1 MVSKQKLEELAE
13 IIDGEFEPIQR
24 KKSSPR
30 GNLGRRVKLRK
41 HLVEIN
47 AEEITISLTK
57 YTSPEALERSIT
69 ALSAMTGHS
78 PASLKEECDE
88 LIEKLDWLRVGDKV
102 VGYEILS
109 RTIELY
115 NEQTDGTHLSIER
128 LILGLAVRRKVC
140 RQIFEGHYDETVMRV
155 LRGIASGS

>member
-1 MVSKQKLEELAE
+1 
-13 IIDGEFEPIQR
+13 
-24 KKSSPR
+24 
-30 GNLGRRVKLRK
+30 
-41 HLVEIN
+41 
-47 AEEITISLTK
+47 
-57 YTSPEALERSIT
+57 
-69 ALSAMTGHS
+69 MTGHS
-78 PASLKEECDE
+78 PASIKEECDE

-155 LRGIASGS
+155 LREIASGS